1 MYIFK
6 FIIICEMEM
15 PSSNFWE
22 GMGMWESS
30 LMLNLNLSHTL
41 VKLLSC
47 KAFVLLWN
55 TQWILKKLQLKKKK
69 NIYLIKKKWKSYE
82 MLILSSYLRSG

>member
-55 TQWILKKLQLKKKK
+55 TTMDFRKASTEKKEKH
-69 NIYLIKKKWKSYE
+69 ISH
-82 MLILSSYLRSG
+82 